1 MYDDAREL
9 KTPRHHDECQWQQQW
24 RCQHK
29 QIKDS
34 RRRKDKLL
42 QDNSSGL
49 VASRCE
55 RGESGTR

>member
-1 MYDDAREL
+1 MMSASGR
-9 KTPRHHDECQWQQQW
+9 QQW

-29 QIKDS
+29 QIKDN

-55 RGESGTR
+55 RGEENQEPDESIDCR